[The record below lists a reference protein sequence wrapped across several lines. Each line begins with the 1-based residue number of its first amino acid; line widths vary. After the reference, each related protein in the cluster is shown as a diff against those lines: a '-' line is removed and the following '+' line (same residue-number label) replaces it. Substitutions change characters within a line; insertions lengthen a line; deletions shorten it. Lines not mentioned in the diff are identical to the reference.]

1 MQLRNGVPTD
11 ILCAPNEPITITI
24 VEHDT
29 ARIVSNNL
37 DGATLAA
44 NNFQAGAQGSV
55 RSLIVSLGFSGNQLT
70 GRYDVTLTGNGP
82 DTSFL
87 PVHEPP
93 PPKLQNVPYTIT
105 AV

>member
-1 MQLRNGVPTD
+1 MQLRNGNPTD
-11 ILCAPNEPITITI
+11 ILCTPNEPITITI

-29 ARIVSNNL
+29 ARIVAKNL

-44 NNFQAGAQGSV
+44 DNFQAGAQGSI
-55 RSLIVSLGFSGNQLT
+55 RSLIVGLGFSGNQLT
-70 GRYDVTLTGNGP
+70 GKYDVTLTGNGP
-82 DTSFL
+82 DVSFL

-93 PPKLQNVPYTIT
+93 APKLQNVSYTIT